1 MAGFLGINMDQGTQV
16 KVIITQIGLIDRIL
30 SVTGMEDCNHKYT
43 PAEKLPLGKDESG
56 YPCRED

>member
-1 MAGFLGINMDQGTQV
+1 MAGFLEIQIDQDTQG
-16 KVIITQIGLIDRIL
+16 KVILTQTGLTDRIL
-30 SVTGMEDCNHKYT
+30 SVTDMKDCNHKYT